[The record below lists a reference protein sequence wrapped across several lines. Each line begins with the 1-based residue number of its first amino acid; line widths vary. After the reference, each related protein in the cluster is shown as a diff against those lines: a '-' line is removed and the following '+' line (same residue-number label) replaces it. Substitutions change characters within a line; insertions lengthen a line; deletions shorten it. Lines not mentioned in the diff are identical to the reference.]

1 MRKKYNNLFNHPS
14 QDKFGKNNYLQQ
26 CQVNSSDVISMRDAN
41 GVEIAEVDLLF
52 SVMGWDLV
60 VTNTNTNETLVLG
73 NT

>member
-1 MRKKYNNLFNHPS
+1 
-14 QDKFGKNNYLQQ
+14 
-26 CQVNSSDVISMRDAN
+26 MRDAN